1 MVRTMF
7 TKLTAGA
14 VMSLAVFAW
23 TSQADAFGHHRGW
36 GGGSSGGY
44 GGGYGGSRRLG
55 RFERRM
61 GWFQR
66 RMGWFQRRLWRR
78 LFRRWLRR
86 WLGPSWWLA
95 LGRLV
100 GRIWWWLG
108 RLQRWLEWRLR
119 WLVGR
124 LWRLQRRLRWL
135 VGRLLWRLVGRLWWR
150 QLLLCSCACPRWLI
164 RRWRRRLSFQG
175 RLFPRLPLPVAPA
188 PGSNTSTM
196 RADGLLAVNVP
207 EDAKI
212 YVNGQATSSIG
223 ENRQYVSRDLQN
235 GYNYTYEVR
244 AEVVRDGRTVEQVKK
259 IDVRAGETA
268 RVAFDFPAG
277 DSAETS
283 LTLHVPADAKVFLA
297 GNPTKANGETR
308 VFRTDRLISGKT
320 WQDYTIR
327 VELDRGGRTVTKEE
341 TITLNAGQ
349 SQELRFDF
357 DGDKIASA
365 R

>member
-23 TSQADAFGHHRGW
+23 TSQADAFGHHRGSGYGSSGGGW
-36 GGGSSGGY
+36 GGSSGGYGGSSGGGWGYGGGWGHHGGWRWGGSSGGYGGWGGSSGGGWGGSSGGYGGSSGGYGGSSGGYGGSSGGYYGGSSGGY
-44 GGGYGGSRRLG
+44 GGGNYYYAPGAPT
-55 RFERRM
+55 M
-61 GWFQR
+61 VD
-66 RMGWFQRRLWRR
+66 
-78 LFRRWLRR
+78 
-86 WLGPSWWLA
+86 PSLA
-95 LGRLV
+95 PPAVVPGTTV
-100 GRIWWWLG
+100 PT
-108 RLQRWLEWRLR
+108 
-119 WLVGR
+119 
-124 LWRLQRRLRWL
+124 
-135 VGRLLWRLVGRLWWR
+135 
-150 QLLLCSCACPRWLI
+150 A
-164 RRWRRRLSFQG
+164 
-175 RLFPRLPLPVAPA
+175 PLPVAPA

-212 YVNGQATSSIG
+212 YVNGQATSSTG

-277 DSAETS
+277 NSAETS

-320 WQDYTIR
+320 WQDYTVR